1 MSIIFLLKFNLKVD
15 LLITQDWMGL
25 MTKNLL
31 WLFKISVIKIKS
43 LELLVFQVLMKIL
56 MLLSIFNKTLIHF
69 FSLNTN

>member
-56 MLLSIFNKTLIHF
+56 MLLSIFNKTRIHF

>member
-56 MLLSIFNKTLIHF
+56 MLLSIFNKTRILF
-69 FSLNTN
+69 FS

>member
-31 WLFKISVIKIKS
+31 LLFKISVIKIKS

-56 MLLSIFNKTLIHF
+56 MLLSIFNKTRIHF

>member
-1 MSIIFLLKFNLKVD
+1 MSIIFILKFNLKVD

-56 MLLSIFNKTLIHF
+56 MLLSIFNKTRILF
-69 FSLNTN
+69 FS